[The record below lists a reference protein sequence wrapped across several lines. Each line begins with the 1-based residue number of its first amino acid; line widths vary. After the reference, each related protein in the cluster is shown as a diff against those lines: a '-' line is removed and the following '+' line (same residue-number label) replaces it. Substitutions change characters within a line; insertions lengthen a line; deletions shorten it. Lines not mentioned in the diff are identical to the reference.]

1 MLKNKNLY
9 FRINSKKNIGFGHL
23 ARCLEVSFNVKMDC
37 NFIVDDNINFNFI
50 NDKNIKFHSLYNKEK
65 FKNERDDAIKV
76 YNIIENK
83 KNVILIVDDYRIGF
97 IWHKF
102 FRKKKIKVV
111 VIDDLL
117 NRKFDCNLYINYK
130 LDTSLEFKKN
140 LDRYINKDAIKL
152 VGPKYSIINKKL
164 KDIKNGS
171 FNVMFNFGNSFDYKK
186 VSKQIINLH
195 KETRKKFKKLIFLL
209 PIGHAAKNYDE
220 ILKYSKKNKTFNV
233 ILKKFGISDYLN
245 KTNLF
250 IGSASNSIYEMAY
263 IKKPSI
269 FIVINK
275 TQQYNVLD
283 LEKFGHYFLIDF
295 YEFKSKKF
303 IKFFFNFIKNYKSI
317 KQLFNYRKYKIDK
330 NGARRIAKYLNKI

>member
-23 ARCLEVSFNVKMDC
+23 ARCLEVSLNVKMNC
-37 NFIVDDNINFNFI
+37 NFIVDDNSNFDFI
-50 NDKNIKFHSLYNKEK
+50 NKKIIKFYFLYDKGK
-65 FKNERDDAIKV
+65 FKNEMEDAIKV
-76 YNIIENK
+76 YNIIKNK
-83 KNVILIVDDYRIGF
+83 KNAILIVDDYRIGF

-130 LDTSLEFKKN
+130 LDTSLEFKKKLN
-140 LDRYINKDAIKL
+140 RYINKDAIKL
-152 VGPKYSIINKKL
+152 IGPNYSIINKKL
-164 KDIKNGS
+164 KDIKNDS
-171 FNVMFNFGNSFDYKK
+171 FYVMFNFGNSFDYRE
-186 VSKQIINLH
+186 VSKQIINIH

-220 ILKYSKKNKTFNV
+220 IIKYSKKNNSFNV
-233 ILKKFGISDYLN
+233 IFKKFGISNYLN

-263 IKKPSI
+263 LKKPSI
-269 FIVINK
+269 FIVMNK
-275 TQQYNVLD
+275 IQQYNVLD
-283 LEKFGHYFLIDF
+283 LENFGHYFLIDF
-295 YEFKSKKF
+295 NEFKNKKF
-303 IKFFFNFIKNYKSI
+303 IKLFFNFLKNYKGI
-317 KQLFNYRKYKIDK
+317 KQLFNNRKYKIDK
-330 NGARRIAKYLNKI
+330 YGAKRIQNT